1 VRKLLFLGLALT
13 LLFAGCCNMEKEIDS
28 AKEIAEIKQVID
40 ISIGWALHSDINA
53 LYDALAQDE
62 NFFIYH
68 PQSTGTIKGFKA
80 FKAYAER
87 IFLNPAFKATAYE
100 IKDLK
105 VNLSPTGQTAWYSCL
120 LDDYGEWN
128 GTPMGWDNAR
138 WTGVL
143 EKREGKWLIVQ
154 MHFSLATD
162 AQSSEE

>member
-1 VRKLLFLGLALT
+1 
-13 LLFAGCCNMEKEIDS
+13 MEKEIDS
-28 AKEIAEIKQVID
+28 AEEIAQIKQVID
-40 ISIGWALHSDINA
+40 KSIGWAMDKDIDA
-53 LYDALAQDE
+53 LYACMAQDD
-62 NFFIYH
+62 NFFIFH
-68 PQSTGTIKGFKA
+68 PNSTGTIKGFKA

-87 IFLNPAFKATAYE
+87 IFLNPAFKATRYE

-105 VNLSPTGQTAWYSCL
+105 VNLSPTGQTAWFSCL
-120 LDDYGEWN
+120 LDDYGEWD

-143 EKREGKWLIVQ
+143 EKRADKWVLVQ